1 MKIVKFPDT
10 FALLDNSGYILHTEK
25 NAEDILNYLFE
36 NFALSVRN
44 GVSYDKS
51 TVYAD
56 ERGFYVTE
64 SELLQY
70 WQYEEDHDEMPTF
83 ADYLREVCGKNG
95 TLTKVS

>member
-1 MKIVKFPDT
+1 MKIVKFPDK
-10 FALLDNSGYILHTEK
+10 FALLDNGGYILHTEK

-44 GVSYDKS
+44 GVNYDNS

-70 WQYEEDHDEMPTF
+70 WQHETDHEDYPTF
-83 ADYLREVCGKNG
+83 ADYLKEICGKNG

>member
-1 MKIVKFPDT
+1 MKIVKFSDK

-25 NAEDILNYLFE
+25 DAENILHYIHE
-36 NFALSVRN
+36 NFAYSVRN
-44 GVSYDKS
+44 GIPFDNSAI
-51 TVYAD
+51 YAD

-95 TLTKVS
+95 TLTRC